1 MSINYQFTDRGTI
14 QVWCGDD
21 WIEIRLPGGGGG
33 VAAGP
38 TPKAPDLSDPSTD
51 PRPISVPDD
60 APGIGA
66 EPPIPPGTM
75 FIGMIGSRGR
85 PPSLLM
91 RTPVPPFGTDPAR
104 FRPSS
109 LADLQAEIARD
120 LHRPFFQHFG
130 VQLVEV
136 DVNRLAAPPQLTRVD
151 IEQLLQDWG
160 PRLDSAGLGAREE
173 GE

>member
-14 QVWCGDD
+14 QVWCGGD

-33 VAAGP
+33 GGVAAGP
-38 TPKAPDLSDPSTD
+38 APRAPDLSDPSSD
-51 PRPISVPDD
+51 PRPVSVPDD

-75 FIGMIGSRGR
+75 FIGVIGGRGR
-85 PPSLLM
+85 PPRLLM
-91 RTPVPPFGTDPAR
+91 RTAVPPFGTDPAR
-104 FRPSS
+104 FRPST

-120 LHRPFFQHFG
+120 LHRPFFHHFG

-136 DVNRLAAPPQLTRVD
+136 DMNRLAVPPQLGSVD
-151 IEQLLQDWG
+151 IQQLLQDWG
-160 PRLDSAGLGAREE
+160 AGM
-173 GE
+173 GEHERDE